1 MKWGFF
7 QAAVGNLVF
16 LSNCN
21 GELGILLELRWGTLN
36 SSHVTAGESVHS
48 RMEAGKSGFFSSC
61 GGKIDVPFELQWR
74 SRYSSRVATGSSGL
88 LLS

>member
-1 MKWGFF
+1 MSSCSVELSVSLMMQREMGFF

-36 SSHVTAGESVHS
+36 SSHVSAGESVHS

-61 GGKIDVPFELQWR
+61 GGKIDVPFKL
-74 SRYSSRVATGSSGL
+74 
-88 LLS
+88 